1 MGYPDIGNACSRSGK
16 LTNGS
21 GRREMRKIECE
32 PGKLSNK
39 SGRGKDDRKVFTGL
53 SGVVN

>member
-16 LTNGS
+16 LTNQS